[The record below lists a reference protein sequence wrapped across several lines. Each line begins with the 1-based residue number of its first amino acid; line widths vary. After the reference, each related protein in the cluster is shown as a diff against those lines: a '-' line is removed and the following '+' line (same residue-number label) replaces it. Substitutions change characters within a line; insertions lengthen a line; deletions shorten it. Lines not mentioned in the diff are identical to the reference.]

1 MTSSRPRRT
10 NVFVG
15 IAGNIGSGK
24 SSLTRL
30 LSERTGWTPCYE
42 SVDDNP
48 YLNDFYADM
57 ARWSFELQ
65 VYFLSHR
72 FRSHKAIVE
81 GRKSVILDRVIYE
94 DAEIFARTLF
104 DIGMMEERDYR
115 NYEALYGVMTEY
127 LRPPDVL
134 VYLRASVPTL
144 QRQIAARARGMERS
158 IQREYLERLN
168 AKYEEW
174 ISRYRL
180 GKVLTV
186 DVDTTD
192 FVNRP
197 ADLDRVATNI
207 LRALRYRRA
216 SPQRRSAG
224 QVVRSGR

>member
-1 MTSSRPRRT
+1 MKSGRPRRT
-10 NVFVG
+10 KTFVG

-30 LSERTGWTPCYE
+30 LSERTGWAPCYE

-57 ARWSFELQ
+57 PRWSFELQ

-72 FRSHKAIVE
+72 FRSHKAIAE
-81 GRKSVILDRVIYE
+81 GRTSVILDRVIYE

-104 DIGMMEERDYR
+104 EIGKMDERDYR
-115 NYEALYGVMTEY
+115 TYVALYGVMTDY
-127 LRPPDVL
+127 LRPPDLL

-144 QRQIAARARGMERS
+144 QRQIAARGRGMEQS

-174 ISRYRL
+174 ISGYRL
-180 GKVLTV
+180 GKILTV
-186 DVDTTD
+186 EVDTTD

-197 ADLDRVATNI
+197 ADLDEVTKKIQRV
-207 LRALRYRRA
+207 L
-216 SPQRRSAG
+216 G
-224 QVVRSGR
+224 

>member
-1 MTSSRPRRT
+1 MKSTRPHRQK
-10 NVFVG
+10 VFVG

-30 LSERTGWTPCYE
+30 LSERTGWSACYE

-57 ARWSFELQ
+57 PRWSFELQ

-104 DIGMMEERDYR
+104 DIGKMDERDYR

-127 LRPPDVL
+127 LRPPDLL
-134 VYLRASVPTL
+134 VYLKASVPTL
-144 QRQIAARARGMERS
+144 QRQIAARGRGMEQS

-174 ISRYRL
+174 IGGYRL
-180 GKVLTV
+180 GKILTV

-197 ADLDRVATNI
+197 ADLTRVSTRI
-207 LRALRYRRA
+207 LRALRYD
-216 SPQRRSAG
+216 RSAARG
-224 QVVRSGR
+224 

>member
-1 MTSSRPRRT
+1 MKSSHPRRKKA
-10 NVFVG
+10 FLG

-30 LSERTGWTPCYE
+30 LSERTGWAPCYE

-48 YLNDFYADM
+48 YLNDFYTDM
-57 ARWSFELQ
+57 PRWSFELQ

-81 GRKSVILDRVIYE
+81 GRRSVILDRVIYE

-104 DIGMMEERDYR
+104 EIGKMDERDYR
-115 NYEALYGVMTEY
+115 TYVALYDVMTDY
-127 LRPPDVL
+127 LRPPDLL

-144 QRQIAARARGMERS
+144 QRQIAARGRGMERS
-158 IQREYLERLN
+158 IRREYLQRLN
-168 AKYEEW
+168 ARYEEW
-174 ISRYRL
+174 IHGYKL

-186 DVDTTD
+186 EVDSTD

-197 ADLDRVATNI
+197 TDLEKVTKRI
-207 LRALRYRRA
+207 QRALGEVRA
-216 SPQRRSAG
+216 VAE
-224 QVVRSGR
+224 

>member
-1 MTSSRPRRT
+1 MTAGTAARRRRKA
-10 NVFVG
+10 FVG

-24 SSLTRL
+24 SSLTGL
-30 LSERTGWTPCYE
+30 LSERTGWAACYE

-48 YLNDFYADM
+48 YLGDFYADM
-57 ARWSFELQ
+57 QRWSFQLQ

-81 GRKSVILDRVIYE
+81 GRRSVILDRVIYE

-104 DIGMMEERDYR
+104 EIGKMDERDYR
-115 NYEALYGVMTEY
+115 TYAALYEAMTDY
-127 LRPPDVL
+127 LRPPDLL

-144 QRQIAARARGMERS
+144 QRQIAARGRGMERS
-158 IQREYLERLN
+158 IERAYLERLN
-168 AKYEEW
+168 AKYEAW
-174 ISRYRL
+174 IEGYAL

-197 ADLDRVATNI
+197 RDLDRVTERI
-207 LRALRYRRA
+207 RRALR
-216 SPQRRSAG
+216 
-224 QVVRSGR
+224 

>member
-1 MTSSRPRRT
+1 MKSGRPRST
-10 NVFVG
+10 KAFVG

-30 LSERTGWTPCYE
+30 LSERTGWAPCYE

-57 ARWSFELQ
+57 PRWSFELQ

-81 GRKSVILDRVIYE
+81 GRTSVILDRVIYE

-104 DIGMMEERDYR
+104 EIGKMDERDYR
-115 NYEALYGVMTEY
+115 TYVALYGVMTDY
-127 LRPPDVL
+127 LRPPDLL
-134 VYLRASVPTL
+134 VYLRASVLTL
-144 QRQIAARARGMERS
+144 QRQIAARGRGMERS

-174 ISRYRL
+174 ISGYRL
-180 GKVLTV
+180 GKILTV
-186 DVDTTD
+186 EVDTTD

-197 ADLDRVATNI
+197 ADLDEVTKKIQRV
-207 LRALRYRRA
+207 L
-216 SPQRRSAG
+216 G
-224 QVVRSGR
+224 

>member
-1 MTSSRPRRT
+1 MTARTPVPRRKK
-10 NVFVG
+10 VFIG

-30 LSERTGWTPCYE
+30 LSERTGWVPCYE

-57 ARWSFELQ
+57 PRWSFALQ

-81 GRKSVILDRVIYE
+81 GQKSVILDRVIYE

-104 DIGMMEERDYR
+104 EIGKMDERDYR

-127 LRPPDVL
+127 LRPPDLL
-134 VYLRASVPTL
+134 VYLKASVPTL
-144 QRQIAARARGMERS
+144 QRQIASRGRGMEQT

-174 ISRYRL
+174 IAGYRL

-186 DVDTTD
+186 EVDTTD

-197 ADLDRVATNI
+197 ADLARVTKRI
-207 LRALRYRRA
+207 LR
-216 SPQRRSAG
+216 
-224 QVVRSGR
+224 VVG

>member
-1 MTSSRPRRT
+1 MTFHRT
-10 NVFVG
+10 GRAKVFIG

-30 LSERTGWTPCYE
+30 LSERTGWAPCYE

-57 ARWSFELQ
+57 LRWSFELQ

-81 GRKSVILDRVIYE
+81 GRTSVILDRVIYE

-104 DIGMMEERDYR
+104 EIGRMDERDYR
-115 NYEALYGVMTEY
+115 TYVALYDVMTDY
-127 LRPPDVL
+127 LRPPDLL
-134 VYLRASVPTL
+134 VYLKASVPTL
-144 QRQIAARARGMERS
+144 QRQIAARGRGMERS

-168 AKYEEW
+168 ARYDEW
-174 ISRYRL
+174 INGYRI

-192 FVNRP
+192 FVNRQG
-197 ADLDRVATNI
+197 DLDRVAGRI
-207 LRALRYRRA
+207 HRALQQGTRRA
-216 SPQRRSAG
+216 
-224 QVVRSGR
+224 VRSIRGRKTSSQR